1 MLERFV
7 EQTSFV
13 SQEDFKKHLK
23 IHVPDNF
30 NFGYDVLDEWAKE
43 DPDKIALCWTN
54 DKGGHVDIETPL
66 RVLVL
71 YYRIAQD
78 RGGRHPR
85 HPPSYEKG
93 YSLPCQ
99 CRQHKNDSMCGG
111 RGYHETCR

>member
-54 DKGGHVDIETPL
+54 DKGEHLDFTFAAL
-66 RVLVL
+66 KKHTDQTTA
-71 YYRIAQD
+71 YF
-78 RGGRHPR
+78 H
-85 HPPSYEKG
+85 
-93 YSLPCQ
+93 
-99 CRQHKNDSMCGG
+99 
-111 RGYHETCR
+111 